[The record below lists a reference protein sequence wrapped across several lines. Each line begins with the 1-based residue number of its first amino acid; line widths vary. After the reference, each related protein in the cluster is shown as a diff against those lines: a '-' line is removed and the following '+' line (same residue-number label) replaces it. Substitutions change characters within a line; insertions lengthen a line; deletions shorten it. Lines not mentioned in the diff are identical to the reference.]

1 MLLPALNKAR
11 EKAQTAGC
19 TNNLKQV
26 GVAINLYIDDND
38 SYFPF
43 TGKGVTYTWAITL
56 SNLLNTTRTTAASGS
71 SGVLE
76 YKSSNMLFCPSHKHK
91 LLRGNFVNS
100 DYFVN
105 KSLFQENAST
115 TAVNGEKST
124 VLRQPARTALVADGT
139 DSLTGGSYAVFHSI
153 GALQYGPP
161 YSGFVHGDGLNL
173 LFADG
178 HVEWRS
184 KYNNGIKQDL
194 MYRESEGIYTPYLY

>member
-1 MLLPALNKAR
+1 MKTERKFRRKNFTLIELLVVIAIIAILAAMLLPALNKAR

-26 GVAINLYIDDND
+26 GVAINLYIDDNND
-38 SYFPF
+38 YFPF

-56 SNLLNTTRTTAASGS
+56 SNLLNTTRKTAAVGS

-91 LLRGNFVNS
+91 ILRGNFVNS

-115 TAVNGEKST
+115 MK
-124 VLRQPARTALVADGT
+124 
-139 DSLTGGSYAVFHSI
+139 
-153 GALQYGPP
+153 
-161 YSGFVHGDGLNL
+161 
-173 LFADG
+173 
-178 HVEWRS
+178 
-184 KYNNGIKQDL
+184 
-194 MYRESEGIYTPYLY
+194 